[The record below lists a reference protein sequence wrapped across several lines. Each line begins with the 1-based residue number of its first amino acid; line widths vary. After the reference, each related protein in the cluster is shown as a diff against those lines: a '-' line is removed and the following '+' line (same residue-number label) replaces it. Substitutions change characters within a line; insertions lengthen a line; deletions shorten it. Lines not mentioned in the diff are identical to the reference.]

1 VAPGGADAG
10 LCAVGAT
17 VSDPRLVVV
26 TGGARGIGLACA
38 RALAADGDRVA
49 VLSRSS
55 TTDEFPCLTCDV
67 ADAAAVDE
75 AFDKM
80 EAELG
85 RATVVVSNAG
95 VARDTL
101 LVRMKDED
109 WREVIDTSLT
119 GAFNVARRAIPSMM
133 KARTGR
139 LVFISSVAGHIGTAG
154 QANYA
159 AAKAGLV
166 GFARSV
172 AREYAGRGIT
182 ANVVA
187 PGPIETDMTGTLGDA
202 WREHT
207 LAAVPAGR
215 FGTPDEVAA
224 AVRYLASPEAAFVT
238 GAVLPV
244 DGGLGMGH

>member
-1 VAPGGADAG
+1 VTEGR
-10 LCAVGAT
+10 V
-17 VSDPRLVVV
+17 VVV

-55 TTDEFPCLTCDV
+55 TTDEFPCFTCDV

-119 GAFNVARRAIPSMM
+119 GAFNVARRAIPAMM

>member
-1 VAPGGADAG
+1 MGPVTEGG
-10 LCAVGAT
+10 T
-17 VSDPRLVVV
+17 QPRVVVV
-26 TGGARGIGLACA
+26 TGGTRGIGLACA
-38 RALAADGDRVA
+38 RAFAAGGDRVA

-55 TTDEFPCLTCDV
+55 TTDEFPCFTCDV

-75 AFDKM
+75 AFGKV

-85 RATVVVSNAG
+85 RASVVVSNAG

-101 LVRMKDED
+101 LVRMKDDE
-109 WREVIDTSLT
+109 WREVIETSLT
-119 GAFNVARRAIPSMM
+119 GAFNVTRRAVPSMM
-133 KARTGR
+133 KARSGR
-139 LVFISSVAGHIGTAG
+139 LVFMSSVAGHIGTPG

-187 PGPIETDMTGTLGDA
+187 PGPIETDMTTSLDDA
-202 WREHT
+202 WQRADTRGRPGRSVRH
-207 LAAVPAGR
+207 AGRGRRGGAVPGSA
-215 FGTPDEVAA
+215 
-224 AVRYLASPEAAFVT
+224 EAAFVT

>member
-1 VAPGGADAG
+1 
-10 LCAVGAT
+10 
-17 VSDPRLVVV
+17 VVV
-26 TGGARGIGLACA
+26 TGGTRGIGLACA
-38 RALAADGDRVA
+38 RAFAADGDRVA
-49 VLSRSS
+49 VLSRTS
-55 TTDEFPCLTCDV
+55 TTDEFPCFTCDV
-67 ADAAAVDE
+67 ADAAAVDD
-75 AFDKM
+75 AFGKV

-85 RATVVVSNAG
+85 RAGIVVSNAG

-101 LVRMKDED
+101 LVRMKDDD

-119 GAFNVARRAIPSMM
+119 GAFNVTRRAIPSMM
-133 KARTGR
+133 KARWGR
-139 LVFISSVAGHIGTAG
+139 LVFISSVAAHIGTPG

-159 AAKAGLV
+159 AAKAGLI

-182 ANVVA
+182 SNVVA
-187 PGPIETDMTGTLGDA
+187 PGPIETDMTTSLDEA
-202 WREHT
+202 WRKET
-207 LAAVPAGR
+207 LSAVPAGR

-224 AVRYLASPEAAFVT
+224 AVRFVASADAGFVT

>member
-1 VAPGGADAG
+1 V
-10 LCAVGAT
+10 
-17 VSDPRLVVV
+17 VVV

-38 RALAADGDRVA
+38 RAFAADGDRVA
-49 VLSRSS
+49 VLSRST
-55 TTDEFPCLTCDV
+55 TTDEFPCFTCDV

-75 AFDKM
+75 AFGKV

-85 RATVVVSNAG
+85 RPSVVISNAG
-95 VARDTL
+95 LARDTL
-101 LVRMKDED
+101 LVRMKDDD

-119 GAFNVARRAIPSMM
+119 GAFNVTRRAIPAMM
-133 KARTGR
+133 KARSGR
-139 LVFISSVAGHIGTAG
+139 LVFISSVAGHIGTPG

-187 PGPIETDMTGTLGDA
+187 PGPIETDMTNTLDDA
-202 WREHT
+202 WREQT

-224 AVRYLASPEAAFVT
+224 AVHFLASPAAAFVT

>member
-1 VAPGGADAG
+1 V
-10 LCAVGAT
+10 
-17 VSDPRLVVV
+17 VVV
-26 TGGARGIGLACA
+26 TGGTRGIGLACA
-38 RALAADGDRVA
+38 RAFAADGDRVA
-49 VLSRSS
+49 VLARSS
-55 TTDEFPCLTCDV
+55 TTDEFPCFSCDV
-67 ADAAAVDE
+67 SDAVAVDE
-75 AFDKM
+75 AFSKV

-85 RATVVVSNAG
+85 RAAVVISNAG

-101 LVRMKDED
+101 LVRMKDEE

-133 KARTGR
+133 KARWGR
-139 LVFISSVAGHIGTAG
+139 LVFVSSVAGHIGTPG

-172 AREYAGRGIT
+172 AREYASRGIT
-182 ANVVA
+182 ANIVA
-187 PGPIETDMTGTLGDA
+187 PGPIDTEMTTSLDDA
-202 WREHT
+202 WREQA
-207 LAAVPAGR
+207 LGAVPAGR
-215 FGTPDEVAA
+215 FGTPHEVAA
-224 AVRYLASPEAAFVT
+224 AVRFLASSDAAFIT

>member
-1 VAPGGADAG
+1 VAEG
-10 LCAVGAT
+10 
-17 VSDPRLVVV
+17 RVVIV
-26 TGGARGIGLACA
+26 TGGTRGIGLACA
-38 RALAADGDRVA
+38 RALAADGDRIA
-49 VLSRSS
+49 VLARST
-55 TTDEFPCLTCDV
+55 TTDEFPCFTCDV
-67 ADAAAVDE
+67 ADAGAVDE
-75 AFDKM
+75 AFGKV

-85 RATVVVSNAG
+85 RAAVVVSNAG

-101 LVRMKDED
+101 LVRMKDDD

-119 GAFNVARRAIPSMM
+119 GAFNVARRAVPSMM
-133 KARTGR
+133 KARFGR
-139 LVFISSVAGHIGTAG
+139 LVFISSVAGHIGTPG

-166 GFARSV
+166 GFARSI

-187 PGPIETDMTGTLGDA
+187 PGPIETDMTASLDDS
-202 WREHT
+202 WRDQT

-215 FGTPDEVAA
+215 FGTPEEVAA
-224 AVRYLASPEAAFVT
+224 AVRFLASPEAAYVT

>member
-1 VAPGGADAG
+1 
-10 LCAVGAT
+10 
-17 VSDPRLVVV
+17 VSDPRLVLV

-55 TTDEFPCLTCDV
+55 TTDEFPCFTCDV

-75 AFDKM
+75 AFGKM

-119 GAFNVARRAIPSMM
+119 GAFNVARRAIPAMM

>member
-1 VAPGGADAG
+1 
-10 LCAVGAT
+10 VGAT

-55 TTDEFPCLTCDV
+55 TTDEFPCFTCDV

-119 GAFNVARRAIPSMM
+119 GAFNVARRAIPAMM

>member
-1 VAPGGADAG
+1 MGPV
-10 LCAVGAT
+10 T
-17 VSDPRLVVV
+17 DPRVVVV

-38 RALAADGDRVA
+38 RAFAASGDRVA
-49 VLSRSS
+49 VLSRST
-55 TTDEFPCLTCDV
+55 TTDEFPCFTCDV
-67 ADAAAVDE
+67 ADAGAVDE
-75 AFDKM
+75 AFGKV

-85 RATVVVSNAG
+85 KAAVVISNAG

-101 LVRMKDED
+101 LVRMKDDE
-109 WREVIDTSLT
+109 WREVIETSLT
-119 GAFNVARRAIPSMM
+119 GAFNVSRRAIPSMM
-133 KARTGR
+133 KARWGR
-139 LVFISSVAGHIGTAG
+139 LVFVSSVAAHIGTPG

-187 PGPIETDMTGTLGDA
+187 PGPIETDMTASLDDK
-202 WREHT
+202 WREQT
-207 LAAVPAGR
+207 MSAVPAAR
-215 FGTPDEVAA
+215 FGTPEEVAA
-224 AVRYLASPEAAFVT
+224 AVHFLASPDAGFVT

>member
-1 VAPGGADAG
+1 
-10 LCAVGAT
+10 VGAT
-17 VSDPRLVVV
+17 VSDPRLVLV

-55 TTDEFPCLTCDV
+55 TTDEFPCFTCDV

-75 AFDKM
+75 AFGKM

>member
-1 VAPGGADAG
+1 
-10 LCAVGAT
+10 
-17 VSDPRLVVV
+17 
-26 TGGARGIGLACA
+26 
-38 RALAADGDRVA
+38 
-49 VLSRSS
+49 VLSRS
-55 TTDEFPCLTCDV
+55 TTIDEFPCFACDV
-67 ADAAAVDE
+67 ADAGAVDE
-75 AFDKM
+75 AFGKV

-85 RATVVVSNAG
+85 KAAVVVSNAG

-101 LVRMKDED
+101 LVRMKDDE
-109 WREVIDTSLT
+109 WREVIETSLT
-119 GAFNVARRAIPSMM
+119 GAFNVTRRAIPSMM
-133 KARTGR
+133 KARWGR
-139 LVFISSVAGHIGTAG
+139 LVFLSSVAAHIGTPG

-187 PGPIETDMTGTLGDA
+187 PGPIETDMTASLGDK
-202 WREHT
+202 WREQT
-207 LAAVPAGR
+207 MGAVPAAR
-215 FGTPDEVAA
+215 FGTPEEVAA
-224 AVRYLASPEAAFVT
+224 AVHFLASPDAGFVT